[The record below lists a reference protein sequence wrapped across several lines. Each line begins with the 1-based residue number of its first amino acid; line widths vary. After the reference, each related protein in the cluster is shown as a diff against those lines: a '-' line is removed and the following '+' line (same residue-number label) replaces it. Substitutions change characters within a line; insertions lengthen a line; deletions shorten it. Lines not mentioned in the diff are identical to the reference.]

1 MTTKPTLPSS
11 EATGYAVL
19 AADYDLLLQ
28 ASNYLME
35 VNAGTNADKIPTSA
49 IVSAPVFATQVAS
62 AGGFTFNDRTT
73 PFTAYGSWYRSGS
86 HVYLYTSDGTT
97 LWDIDPLTGIITS
110 TALTWQTVTY
120 TGTWVDSATG
130 PQPTRYKRN
139 IDNTVTLQMAIK
151 GGTIGTSAF
160 TLPAGYRPPTALTL
174 AGIDGSNALSRI
186 DISAAGVVTPQTG
199 NPAINILA
207 NLRYPLN

>member
-1 MTTKPTLPSS
+1 MTTKPTLPAS
-11 EATGYAVL
+11 EATGYTVV
-19 AADYDLLLQ
+19 AADYSLLLQ
-28 ASNYLME
+28 AGNYLEE
-35 VNAGTNADKIPTSA
+35 VVAGTNADKIPTSA

-120 TGTWVDSATG
+120 TGTWVDSG
-130 PQPTRYKRN
+130 IGSQSTRYRRN
-139 IDNTVTLQMAIK
+139 IDNTVSLQISVK
-151 GGTIGTSAF
+151 GGTINTPAF
-160 TLPAGYRPPTALTL
+160 TLPVGYRPPASLL
-174 AGIDGSNALSRI
+174 EHGIDSAHSLAEIDVLST
-186 DISAAGVVTPQTG
+186 GVVTPVTG
-199 NPAINILA
+199 SPTTYIWANI
-207 NLRYPLN
+207 RYPLA